1 MREEGHTVW
10 RDAALV
16 CAKDLRIELRT
27 RVLLWQVVP
36 FGLLALILFA
46 LALGPSLATLRHG
59 APGLLWLA
67 LLLASVLASSRSAA
81 IEAGEGTRS
90 TVRLLGLDSGG
101 VFLGKALALGAQLC
115 VLAAVLEVGLL
126 VLFHV
131 DGARLALATPLC
143 VCAIA
148 ALAAVGTLYGA
159 LVAGT
164 DVAATLLPLL
174 VLPALAPVLIAGE
187 RGTAAVLAGG
197 GPGRWAIVLAV
208 MAVAYLAVGV
218 VLYGPLEEPS

>member
-1 MREEGHTVW
+1 VW
-10 RDAALV
+10 RDAVLV
-16 CAKDLRIELRT
+16 CGKDLRIEART

-36 FGLLALILFA
+36 FGVLALILFA
-46 LALGPSLATLRHG
+46 LALGPSEVALRHG

-81 IEAGEGTRS
+81 IEATEGTRA
-90 TVRLLGLDSGG
+90 TVRLLGLDAGG
-101 VFLGKALALGAQLC
+101 VFLGKAIALGVQLL
-115 VLAAVLEVGLL
+115 VLAGVLELGLL

-131 DGARLALATPLC
+131 DGGRLALTTPICLLA
-143 VCAIA
+143 VA

-164 DVAATLLPLL
+164 EVSVTLLPLL

-187 RGTAAVLAGG
+187 RGTASVLAGG

-208 MAVAYLAVGV
+208 MAVVYLAVGV
-218 VLYGPLEEPS
+218 VLYGPLEDPA

>member
-1 MREEGHTVW
+1 VW
-10 RDAALV
+10 RDALLV
-16 CAKDLRIELRT
+16 CGKDLRIELRT

-36 FGLLALILFA
+36 FGILALVLFA
-46 LALGPSLATLRHG
+46 LALGPSLVELRHG

-81 IEAGEGTRS
+81 IESGEGTS
-90 TVRLLGLDSGG
+90 ATVRLLGLDAGG
-101 VFLGKALALGAQLC
+101 VFLGKALALGIQLL
-115 VLAAVLEVGLL
+115 VLAGVLELGLL
-126 VLFHV
+126 VWFHV

-143 VCAIA
+143 VLAVA

-187 RGTAAVLAGG
+187 KGTASVLAGG
-197 GPGRWAIVLAV
+197 GPGRWAIVLGV

-218 VLYGPLEEPS
+218 VLYGPLEDPS